1 MIYTVEHLYRY
12 LTYILSLSLY
22 RLVQWTKQCSSVEI
36 MHSILP
42 STPPHPT
49 PPHLALNKK
58 TYLLTLFL

>member
-1 MIYTVEHLYRY
+1 MIYTVVHLYRY

-42 STPPHPT
+42 STPPH
-49 PPHLALNKK
+49 LALNKK